1 MENNILIGVI
11 LWYNRLAL
19 IVINIKFREDNVMNS
34 VLEKKENNKA
44 FFNIEIEEKE
54 FEKAIQKAYLKNRNR
69 FNIPG
74 FRRGKAPRKIIELN
88 YGEGIFYEEALNII
102 LPEAYDE
109 AIENLGLEPVDTPEV
124 DIEQLE
130 KGKPV
135 ILKVEVTVKPEVK
148 LGNYKSIEVEKV
160 EYNVTDEDIDRELK
174 TVQEMNGRIIDAGD
188 RESKEGD
195 ILTIDFEGY
204 IDGEQFEGGT
214 AQNQVVEI
222 GSNRFI
228 PGFEEQLI
236 GKKKDEEVE
245 VNVTFPEDYF
255 EESLRGKEA
264 LFKVVI
270 HEIKEKELP
279 ELDDEFAK
287 DVSEYETLEEYK
299 NSIRER
305 LEKEAKEKE
314 KVELEERIIEKVV
327 ESAEIDIPEVMIEHQ
342 IEREIN
348 EFDYRLRLQGLNI
361 DRYLELTNTDMDAFK
376 EEMTPVAK
384 RRVKTELVLEA
395 IAKEENI
402 EVTEEDID
410 EELERM
416 AKEYKQEDAEKFKEN
431 MKKGDLEFLKSGIM
445 RDKTIE
451 LLVSSAKII

>member
-1 MENNILIGVI
+1 
-11 LWYNRLAL
+11 
-19 IVINIKFREDNVMNS
+19 MNS

-148 LGNYKSIEVEKV
+148 LGNYKSIEIEKV
-160 EYNVTDEDIDRELK
+160 EYNVTDEDVDKRIK
-174 TVQEMNGRIIDAGD
+174 AIQEKNARIIDAAD
-188 RESKEGD
+188 RETKEGN
-195 ILTIDFEGY
+195 ILTIDFKGY

-214 AQNQVVEI
+214 AENQVLEI

-236 GKKKDEEVE
+236 GKKKGD
-245 VNVTFPEDYF
+245 
-255 EESLRGKEA
+255 
-264 LFKVVI
+264 
-270 HEIKEKELP
+270 
-279 ELDDEFAK
+279 
-287 DVSEYETLEEYK
+287 
-299 NSIRER
+299 
-305 LEKEAKEKE
+305 
-314 KVELEERIIEKVV
+314 
-327 ESAEIDIPEVMIEHQ
+327 
-342 IEREIN
+342 
-348 EFDYRLRLQGLNI
+348 
-361 DRYLELTNTDMDAFK
+361 
-376 EEMTPVAK
+376 
-384 RRVKTELVLEA
+384 
-395 IAKEENI
+395 
-402 EVTEEDID
+402 
-410 EELERM
+410 
-416 AKEYKQEDAEKFKEN
+416 
-431 MKKGDLEFLKSGIM
+431 KGRS
-445 RDKTIE
+445 
-451 LLVSSAKII
+451 

>member
-1 MENNILIGVI
+1 
-11 LWYNRLAL
+11 
-19 IVINIKFREDNVMNS
+19 MNS